1 MRGTLLN
8 GLVVLFMSLG
18 ACGSEG
24 PAGPPGAAGEAGA
37 PGQPGQ
43 PGPAGEAGVEGP
55 VGPQGPQGPAGPS
68 GPGSDGGVIVRVPSA
83 GLTLRVLGV
92 TVDEARRVNVRFEI
106 RDARNQG
113 LAPEDVNLLGFMADE
128 VVPALP
134 RAMPPQQARY
144 RAFTTCPASAPN
156 QATLQ
161 PCMEYAVRG
170 TTIARDN
177 LTNLGD
183 GLWSYRLTQPLPSTY
198 DPTRTL
204 SIAAQ
209 GRRAGLLA
217 TDPAA
222 VANTVFDT
230 VPAGGTPTVLQAVA
244 QSACNSCHGELSA
257 HGGSRR
263 DIRLCLS
270 CHTPDLVDPDTN
282 NNLDFDVMIHRIHR
296 GEHLPSVVA
305 GTPYRVI
312 GFNNSVHDF
321 SEVRFPRDMRGCDTC
336 HTGGV
341 PGEQL
346 PATVA
351 NRALCQSCHDR
362 TYVGTA
368 ALPTGW
374 TAHPRIQVRE
384 DTDCSQSA
392 CHSSNSAYSPMAVHA
407 LPQRRMGAPSL
418 ALAIESVTGVTAG
431 AGPTL
436 TFRATDRAMNPVAD
450 ATALTSLRAV
460 VAGPTV
466 PDYADFPPRSFTMV
480 GNGAT
485 GTLMALGAGR
495 FSYQFAAGAVS
506 PMATGTLAFGLEGY
520 RTERVTPAS
529 GTAYDYRHGAVNPV
543 TYAAVGG
550 GTAVPRRTVVD
561 TARCNSCHGE
571 ISAHGNNRN
580 GNVQYCVT
588 CHNPRGTDV
597 ARRPSTAGAPVS
609 IDFPVMIH
617 RIHMGE
623 HLPSVQA
630 GGRYTIYG
638 FGNTAH
644 DFSNVALPRSP
655 AECAACH
662 VSNSER
668 VPSTRICTSCHDSP
682 AALAHT
688 QLNTTSMGVE
698 SCMTCH
704 GEGRRYAVSASHP
717 AVN

>member
-43 PGPAGEAGVEGP
+43 PGPAGEAGVVGP
-55 VGPQGPQGPAGPS
+55 EGPQGPQGPAGPS

-92 TVDEARRVNVRFEI
+92 TVDDARRLNVRFEI

-113 LAPEDVNLLGFMADE
+113 IAPEDVDLLGFMADE

-134 RAMPPQQARY
+134 NAMPPQQARY
-144 RAFTTCPASAPN
+144 HAFTTCPAEAPN

-161 PCMEYAVRG
+161 PCMEFAVRG
-170 TTIARDN
+170 TTIDRAD

-183 GLWSYRLTQPLPSTY
+183 GQWSYRLTQPLPTTY

-209 GRRAGLLA
+209 GRRPGLFA
-217 TDPAA
+217 TDAPAI
-222 VANTVFDT
+222 VNTVFDT
-230 VPAGGTPTVLQAVA
+230 VPAGGTATVLQAVA
-244 QSACNSCHGELSA
+244 QSACNSCHGQLSA

-263 DIRLCLS
+263 EVRLCLS

-296 GEHLPSVVA
+296 GEHLPSVEA
-305 GTPYRVI
+305 GTPYRI
-312 GFNNSVHDF
+312 LGRSGSVHDF
-321 SEVRFPRDMRGCDTC
+321 SEVRFPRDLRGCDTC

-351 NRALCQSCHDR
+351 NTTLCQSCHDR
-362 TYVGTA
+362 TYIGA
-368 ALPTGW
+368 AAVPTGW

-384 DTDCSQSA
+384 DTNCSQSA
-392 CHSSNSAYSPMAVHA
+392 CHSETSMFSPAAIHA
-407 LPQRRMGAPSL
+407 LPQRRMDAPTL

-431 AGPTL
+431 AGPTM
-436 TFRATDRAMNPVAD
+436 TFRATDRANNPVAMP
-450 ATALTSLRAV
+450 TALTGLTALL
-460 VAGPTV
+460 AGPTA
-466 PDYADFPPRSFTMV
+466 PDYLGAPRTFTV
-480 GNGAT
+480 IGTGAV
-485 GTLMALGAGR
+485 GTLSTLGGGR
-495 FSYQFAAGAVS
+495 YTYQFPAATIL
-506 PMATGTLAFGLEGY
+506 PENMGTLAFGLEGF
-520 RTERVTPAS
+520 RTERVTPPN
-529 GTAYDYRHGAVNPV
+529 GTAFDFRHGAVNPV
-543 TYAAVGG
+543 AYAAVGG
-550 GTAVPRRTVVD
+550 GTATPRRTVVD
-561 TARCNSCHGE
+561 NARCNTCHGE
-571 ISAHGNNRN
+571 LSVHSNRRN
-580 GNVQYCVT
+580 SNVQYCVT
-588 CHNPRGTDV
+588 CHSPGRTDA
-597 ARRPSTAGAPVS
+597 ARRPPTAGAPES
-609 IDFPVMIH
+609 IEFGVMVH

-630 GGRYTIYG
+630 GRPYAVYASS
-638 FGNTAH
+638 AH
-644 DFSNVALPRSP
+644 DYSNVALPRSP
-655 AECAACH
+655 AECASCH
-662 VSNSER
+662 VSNTEAT
-668 VPSTRICTSCHDSP
+668 PSTRICTSCHDSP
-682 AALAHT
+682 SALAHA
-688 QLNTTSMGVE
+688 QLNTTGMGVE

-704 GEGRRYAVSASHP
+704 GAGRRYAVSVSHP